1 MFGNINVNKS
11 AIQLMVFNPVSRSIR
26 DADNIGRTIRVENA
40 GVELFRISSYFNKRF
55 FSTNR
60 GILVSEEFRKAGD
73 YAPLVL
79 EHAAKIGDRR

>member
-1 MFGNINVNKS
+1 MFGNVNVNKS

-26 DADNIGRTIRVENA
+26 DADNIERTIRAENA
-40 GVELFRISSYFNKRF
+40 EVELFRMSSCFIKRF

-60 GILVSEEFRKAGD
+60 GILMSEKFRKAHN

-79 EHAAKIGDRR
+79 EHAAK

>member
-11 AIQLMVFNPVSRSIR
+11 SIQLMVFNPVSRSIR
-26 DADNIGRTIRVENA
+26 DADNIGRTIRAENA
-40 GVELFRISSYFNKRF
+40 GVELFRMSSCFNKRF

-60 GILVSEEFRKAGD
+60 GILVSEKFRKAHD

-79 EHAAKIGDRR
+79 EHAAK

>member
-26 DADNIGRTIRVENA
+26 DADNIGRTIRAENA
-40 GVELFRISSYFNKRF
+40 GVELFRISSCFNKRF

-60 GILVSEEFRKAGD
+60 GTLCRRN
-73 YAPLVL
+73 L
-79 EHAAKIGDRR
+79 EKQAIMHH